1 MLFESLD
8 KIKRNAIISAILI
21 MALGAIIL
29 LCPDIYIPTLVLGF
43 GYALVIIALVMILNF
58 FSSNKSLMDYLKFTG
73 ALILLIVGVCVLVF
87 RGETIMV
94 LACLFGFLLFL
105 DGVRTLIHSFTYSR
119 RSHRK
124 AWWVLTILSLLL
136 MAIGVMLFLNPWFG
150 EMGSLTNAV
159 GTAVLFAAVVSA
171 LRLIWTWPVKKEKG
185 GDENVG

>member
-8 KIKRNAIISAILI
+8 KIKRNAILSAILLA
-21 MALGAIIL
+21 ALGAIIL
-29 LCPDIYIPTLVLGF
+29 LCPDVYIPTLILGA
-43 GYALVIIALVMILNF
+43 GYALIIIALVFIMDF
-58 FSSNKSLMDYLKFTG
+58 FSSNKSMMDYLKFTG
-73 ALILLIVGVCVLVF
+73 SLILVIVGICVLVF

-150 EMGSLTNAV
+150 ELGTLTNAV
-159 GTAVLFAAVVSA
+159 GTAVLFAAVVSGV
-171 LRLIWTWPVKKEKG
+171 RLIWTWPVKKEKG
-185 GDENVG
+185 GEEHVG